1 MLLSCPR
8 KIFKV
13 FEINTQFIFLQ
24 QCDKIL
30 HSYNR
35 NKKKQKMQVR
45 YYCSR
50 VAMVAEPPLE
60 LMQAAR
66 PTLPLAAMA
75 MSMG

>member
-1 MLLSCPR
+1 VTKL
-8 KIFKV
+8 
-13 FEINTQFIFLQ
+13 
-24 QCDKIL
+24 
-30 HSYNR
+30 NR